1 MASGSVDQTVR
12 LWDPAT
18 GAVRCTPEGLSSAVG
33 TVAFSLDG
41 ELVASGL
48 GDGKV
53 RPCVHRL
60 YKQKKYEEAET
71 VLGREHADTV
81 NARYVT
87 TRSLYDQ
94 EKNKEAETAF
104 RQSLCILGIRE
115 KR

>member
-1 MASGSVDQTVR
+1 LASGSVDQTVR

-33 TVAFSLDG
+33 TVAFSPDG

-48 GDGKV
+48 GDGTV
-53 RPCVHRL
+53 RPCAHRL
-60 YKQKKYEEAET
+60 YKQKKYDEAET

-104 RQSLCILGIRE
+104 WESLCILGIRE